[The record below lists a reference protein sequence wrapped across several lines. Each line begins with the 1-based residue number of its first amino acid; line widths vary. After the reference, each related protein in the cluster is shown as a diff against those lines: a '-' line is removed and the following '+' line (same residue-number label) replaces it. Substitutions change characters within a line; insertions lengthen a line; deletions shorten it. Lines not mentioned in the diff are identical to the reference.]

1 MKTWGVGQG
10 IKLEMVIRYGKM
22 GFMNAIAEI
31 DKAGRVVVPKKM
43 RDVLHLRPGTR
54 LHLRQV
60 GETIV
65 IEPESKPRGLYMKK
79 GTLVYDAGPGPAT
92 DAVEEIARDREARM
106 RAILGDLT

>member
-1 MKTWGVGQG
+1 
-10 IKLEMVIRYGKM
+10 MVIRYGKM
-22 GFMNAIAEI
+22 AFMNAIAEI

-43 RDVLHLRPGTR
+43 RDVLHLRAGTR

-92 DAVEEIARDREARM
+92 DVVEWVAEDREAR
-106 RAILGDLT
+106 LKHLTEVSSKR

>member
-1 MKTWGVGQG
+1 MAF
-10 IKLEMVIRYGKM
+10 RYGKM
-22 GFMNAIAEI
+22 VFMNAIAEI

-43 RDVLHLRPGTR
+43 RDVLHLHPGTR
-54 LHLRQV
+54 LHLRQE

-92 DAVEEIARDREARM
+92 DAVDEVAKSRDARM
-106 RAILGDLT
+106 EAILSDIAGS